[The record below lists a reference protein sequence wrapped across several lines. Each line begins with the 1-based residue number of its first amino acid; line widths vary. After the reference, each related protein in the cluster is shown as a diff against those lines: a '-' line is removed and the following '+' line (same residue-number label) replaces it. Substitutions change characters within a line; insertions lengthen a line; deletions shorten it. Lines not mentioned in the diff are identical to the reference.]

1 MQKIHIAIILMSFL
15 VMSVFGGALS
25 PGDRVNDFR
34 LKDYNGKVHALSAYK
49 DKAAIVIIFVSTRC
63 PVSNAYNKRMEALYE
78 EYSAK
83 NVAFLGINSNR
94 KEPPAEIRQHAQKH
108 GLKFTILKD
117 DNNVIADQ
125 FGATVT
131 PEVFVL
137 SKDLTVL
144 YHGRIDDSQRPAN
157 VKRRD
162 LRKTLDEILSGK
174 ELTHPE
180 TKAFGCSIKRIRR

>member
-1 MQKIHIAIILMSFL
+1 MRVINLAIILMSFL
-15 VMSVFGGALS
+15 VMSLFGGALS
-25 PGDRVNDFR
+25 PGDKVSDFS
-34 LKDYNGKVHALSAYK
+34 LKDYNGKVHSLSGYK

-117 DNNVIADQ
+117 ENNVIADK

-137 SKDLTVL
+137 NKDLTVL

-162 LRKTLDEILSGK
+162 LRKALDEILSGK
-174 ELTHPE
+174 ELTHSE

>member
-1 MQKIHIAIILMSFL
+1 MRLLKIILMLLTIGLIAAMAAS
-15 VMSVFGGALS
+15 LS
-25 PGDRVNDFR
+25 PGDKVKDFS
-34 LKDYNGKVHALSAYK
+34 LKDYTGKTHTLSQYK

-63 PVSNAYNKRMEALYE
+63 PVSNAYNKRMAALYND
-78 EYSAK
+78 YASK

-94 KEPPAEIRQHAQKH
+94 KETVTEIRQHAQKH
-108 GLKFTILKD
+108 GLPFPILKD
-117 DNNVIADQ
+117 EKNVIADQ

-162 LRKTLDEILSGK
+162 LRKALDEMLAGK
-174 ELTHPE
+174 ELSNAE
-180 TKAFGCSIKRIRR
+180 TKAFGCSIKRIR